1 MLKLISKIKTLM
13 SFITANYESDIVSM
27 YLQLMMHA
35 SIFWIPPC
43 IQVIIQKSVMLFCTA
58 YIVADFHVAGEREA
72 PIR

>member
-1 MLKLISKIKTLM
+1 MFNLMNKIRTLM
-13 SFITANYESDIVSM
+13 SFITANYESDVVSM
-27 YLQLMMHA
+27 YLQPMMHA

-58 YIVADFHVAGEREA
+58 HIVADFHVVGGREP